1 MVFTIFWSCALIAV
15 VVFGVM
21 VYSIA
26 RYRIGPTNSHTFME
40 VLWALVPIAI
50 FVGAALPAARKIAG
64 DSGVAVA
71 AEQRQAASSVH

>member
-15 VVFGVM
+15 LVFGVM

-26 RYRIGPTNSHTFME
+26 SCRIGPTNSRTFIE

-50 FVGAALPAARKIAG
+50 FVGAALPAARKIAV
-64 DSGVAVA
+64 DTGVTVA
-71 AEQRQAASSVH
+71 AEQESAASSVH